1 MKKIVIQVHM
11 EREKCR
17 SKAMQIAAAF
27 QDEYVGVSSVSLEG
41 ERRNQVV
48 VTGNGI
54 DSVCL
59 TSKLRKKFPYAT
71 LISVE
76 DVIVNPTSNEGEHN
90 NSGGGGQISETENV
104 LVPYCNNHWNYPPQY
119 PMYQVVYD
127 SYPTHNGCFIL

>member
-17 SKAMQIAAAF
+17 SKAMKIAAAS
-27 QDEYVGVSSVSLEG
+27 QGVNSVSLEG
-41 ERRNQVV
+41 ESRNQVV

-59 TSKLRKKFPYAT
+59 TNKLRKKFHHAT

-76 DVIVNPTSNEGEHN
+76 DVIVNPTPNEAENN
-90 NSGGGGQISETENV
+90 NSGRGEQNSEMENV
-104 LVPYCNNHWNYPPQY
+104 LVPYCNNHWNYPPHY
-119 PMYQVVYD
+119 AMYHVVYD
-127 SYPTHNGCFIL
+127 PYPNYYGCFIL